1 MSVPSLLTHKNK
13 HNELK
18 LAAMKYA
25 MENGLLESCDDQNR
39 SCDLRKSMVV
49 GPHGLLVNIVA

>member
-1 MSVPSLLTHKNK
+1 MPSLLTHRNK

-25 MENGLLESCDDQNR
+25 MENGLLESCDDQKR

-49 GPHGLLVNIVA
+49 APHGLLVNIVA